1 MSTHGGRGRRR
12 ALGESRVLEYD
23 LVRQVRAE
31 LNGAPTAAM
40 MRGVFEADFRGHTH
54 SAHFDSYS

>member
-1 MSTHGGRGRRR
+1 
-12 ALGESRVLEYD
+12 VLEYD